1 MDIEIKVWLYDILN
15 AINEIE
21 SFLLDSLKEFT
32 AYQNDLKT
40 RRAVERNIEIIGE
53 AMNRILQK
61 DDSVEL
67 SNSRKIVDT
76 RNRIIHGYD
85 SVSDDIIWA
94 IVITHL
100 PTLKSEVERMLN
112 E

>member
-1 MDIEIKVWLYDILN
+1 MDIEIKTRLYDVLN

-21 SFLLDSLKEFT
+21 FFFIDSPKEFV
-32 AYQNDLKT
+32 AYQGDLKT

-61 DDSVEL
+61 NEL
-67 SNSRKIVDT
+67 IQLANSRKIVDT

-85 SVSDDIIWA
+85 SVSDEIIWG
-94 IVITHL
+94 IVIKYL
-100 PTLKSEVERMLN
+100 PGLKIEIELLLN